1 LEIGESIAVSVATSD
16 QDEDCWACQEPP
28 RGDLTN
34 KLNEDPSSIGEPE
47 NQLTN
52 DSSKL
57 GSNLGHRPQWQIQVP
72 DTEAG
77 KSIMRSCVVVPAA
90 HHLIPGNASLKQVP
104 SIMDLIDSG
113 RGKISSD
120 IGYDVNGQPNGIWLP
135 ANYGVRPDS
144 EFGRKWSLYGHQ
156 NEYARAAMKKAGA
169 QFHDAHPEYS
179 GKVKT
184 ALRALADK
192 INLKK
197 PTTCG
202 VCDKQLTD
210 KARPPYGLV
219 GRLNGVSRQHR
230 AFLAGPVRKWPL
242 GSGYFTSSR
251 SALMK

>member
-1 LEIGESIAVSVATSD
+1 MEIGESIAVAVATPD
-16 QDEDCWACQEPP
+16 QDEPCWACKEQPK
-28 RGDLTN
+28 GDLSN
-34 KLNEDPSSIGEPE
+34 KLTEDPSSIGEPE

-52 DSSKL
+52 DSSEL
-57 GSNLGHRPQWQIQVP
+57 GKSLGHRPTWQINVP
-72 DTEAG
+72 DKVDGQIIKRQCT
-77 KSIMRSCVVVPAA
+77 VVPAA
-90 HHLIPGNASLKQVP
+90 HHLIPGNASLKKVP

-113 RGKISSD
+113 RGKIQSD

-135 ANYGVRPDS
+135 ANYGVRAES
-144 EFGRKWSLYGHQ
+144 EFGRKWSQYGHQ
-156 NEYARAAMKKAGA
+156 NEYAIAAMKKAGA

-184 ALRALADK
+184 TLRALADK

-197 PTTCG
+197 PEHCG
-202 VCDKQLTD
+202 ICDAEISD

-219 GRLNGVSRQHR
+219 GRLNRTSRQHR
-230 AFLAGPVRKWPL
+230 NFLAGPTRKWPL